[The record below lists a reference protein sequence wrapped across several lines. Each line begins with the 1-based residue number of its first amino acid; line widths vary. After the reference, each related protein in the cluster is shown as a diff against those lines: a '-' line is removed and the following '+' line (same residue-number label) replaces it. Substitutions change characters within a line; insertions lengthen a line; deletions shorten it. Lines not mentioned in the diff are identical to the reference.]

1 MNKGAYG
8 CTQKGQGQCP
18 GGSGGQ
24 LRFCFEWMI
33 DDSKVS
39 VGERGRSYSK
49 YKGPEATEMAFL
61 RKHKFSICVSI
72 FHTSSST
79 QVVQYGWI
87 IACEENVREG

>member
-1 MNKGAYG
+1 
-8 CTQKGQGQCP
+8 
-18 GGSGGQ
+18 
-24 LRFCFEWMI
+24 MI

-79 QVVQYGWI
+79 QVELQHK
-87 IACEENVREG
+87 

>member
-24 LRFCFEWMI
+24 LKFCFEWMI

-49 YKGPEATEMAFL
+49 YKGPEATEMVFL

-72 FHTSSST
+72 FHNFNTSSSI
-79 QVVQYGWI
+79 WLDHSM
-87 IACEENVREG
+87 